1 MQKDKIITAK
11 EAAKELREE
20 LGMSITA
27 ETLRD
32 GIAQGQFS
40 FGSYIK
46 TEKSCV
52 CYVYTRLLAQ
62 WIAERQ

>member
-1 MQKDKIITAK
+1 MSKDKLITAK
-11 EAAKELREE
+11 EAVEELREE

-27 ETLRD
+27 DTLRK

-46 TEKSCV
+46 TENSCV
-52 CYVYTRLLAQ
+52 CYVYTRLLKK
-62 WIAERQ
+62 WIVERK